1 MTQERYTWRHDSI
14 LLGLVDILRSNLDS
28 DATVHADLPRL
39 RASDNPPLT
48 VPLSLVPTTARP
60 DIIIQDKD
68 VQLLELTIPTNT
80 SEGLRNA
87 RARKQSKQEYISLVN
102 DLLDR
107 EYSADLDTIEIGSL
121 RHFEKSCI
129 TILHGLISTL
139 SRAHIAKL
147 LLNLCRIAIT
157 CSRHIF
163 LNRNC
168 STWSNPPLLT
178 L

>member
-1 MTQERYTWRHDSI
+1 MCHYKPCTVHHILIPTALTQERYTWRHDSI

-28 DATVHADLPRL
+28 DATVHADSPGL

-60 DIIIQDKD
+60 DIVIIQDKD
-68 VQLLELTIPTNT
+68 VQLMELTIPTNT

-121 RHFEKSCI
+121 GHFEKSCI
-129 TILHGLISTL
+129 TISPSQTIVE
-139 SRAHIAKL
+139 
-147 LLNLCRIAIT
+147 
-157 CSRHIF
+157 
-163 LNRNC
+163 
-168 STWSNPPLLT
+168 PQ
-178 L
+178 